1 MLNSV
6 VAADVDCIIYTFVSV
21 LCTMYLLK
29 YIGKGRISI
38 RWHDID
44 DSQAYIYFALL
55 KFTIIIPALSNASVD
70 TLGS

>member
-1 MLNSV
+1 M
-6 VAADVDCIIYTFVSV
+6 Y
-21 LCTMYLLK
+21 YLLE